1 MKRKIVIIIGSKN
14 DLKQCLKGLELLGQ
28 RAAEK
33 NSGVSVNVY
42 VRSVHRHVGKLLWL
56 LESLQEAGDVD
67 VIIAGAGKAAH
78 LPGCVDAFLRYHLGD
93 TRINVI
99 GVAFEGKDKKDNL
112 ASVLSITQVPYTQ
125 VLYAGEGK
133 TGFKKACEAALQ
145 ELPAI
150 KRLEAPEALDLTLL
164 QAIELANQE

>member
-1 MKRKIVIIIGSKN
+1 MKKIVVIVGSKN

-28 RAAEK
+28 GQAK
-33 NSGVSVNVY
+33 VSVY

-56 LESLQEAGDVD
+56 LESLQEADDVD

-78 LPGCVDAFLRYHLGD
+78 LPGCVDAFLRYHLGN

-99 GVAFEGKDKKDNL
+99 GVAFKSDDKKDNL

-133 TGFKKACEAALQ
+133 AGFKKACEMALQ

-150 KRLEAPEALDLTLL
+150 KRVEAPEALDLSLL
-164 QAIELANQE
+164 QAIEIARTMQE